1 MNILRLLADQERQGF
16 ADLAGT
22 EGRGVFRVS
31 ERLLN
36 ALIAEQLQGS
46 AAIREVH
53 VTPRAGD
60 RIGVRIVVAKPS
72 FLPPI
77 SLEVMIDTQP
87 SLPDD
92 PILGLTLSGM
102 GGLLRFAGPLTGFL
116 GSLPAGVRLDGARV
130 FVHLRAALA
139 PHGLARVLD
148 FMEEVRVSS
157 EHGRLAVS
165 FAARVRE

>member
-1 MNILRLLADQERQGF
+1 MDLLKLFADQDRLGF

-22 EGRGVFRVS
+22 EGRGAFRVS

-36 ALIAEQLQGS
+36 TLIEEQLEGS
-46 AAIREVH
+46 AAIRDVH

-77 SLEVMIDTQP
+77 SLEVIIDKQP
-87 SLPDD
+87 
-92 PILGLTLSGM
+92 
-102 GGLLRFAGPLTGFL
+102 A
-116 GSLPAGVRLDGARV
+116 LPAD
-130 FVHLRAALA
+130 
-139 PHGLARVLD
+139 P
-148 FMEEVRVSS
+148 

-165 FAARVRE
+165 YAVRVRE